1 MPDSERKELAI
12 ALGLTTDLEES
23 QVGYFLNIC
32 VQLVWNILAFKCLY
46 LWLLSR
52 NVHCSGPACRW
63 KAKVEGGKSTF
74 TGREEQDAVFCKFS
88 NIDQNMYNEAKHD
101 KQTNG
106 QTNKWTNKQRDKQT
120 NILYP
125 FYLFR
130 FAWTRRSR
138 WSSSLVAIS
147 PAARC
152 GKGKWQQ
159 ASVCVTWLWKWE
171 WQQASVCV
179 TCDCTEF

>member
-52 NVHCSGPACRW
+52 NVHCSGPAFRW

-88 NIDQNMYNEAKHD
+88 NVKQNTMKPNM
-101 KQTNG
+101 
-106 QTNKWTNKQRDKQT
+106 TNKQMNRQT
-120 NILYP
+120 NILCP

-159 ASVCVTWLWKWE
+159 ASVCVTWLWK
-171 WQQASVCV
+171 
-179 TCDCTEF
+179 

>member
-74 TGREEQDAVFCKFS
+74 TGREEQNAAFCKFS
-88 NIDQNMYNEAKHD
+88 NVKQNTMKPNM
-101 KQTNG
+101 
-106 QTNKWTNKQRDKQT
+106 TNKQMNRQT
-120 NILYP
+120 NILCP

-159 ASVCVTWLWKWE
+159 ASVCVTWLWK
-171 WQQASVCV
+171 
-179 TCDCTEF
+179 